1 MSRFQLPAV
10 RQIFGFILAIV
21 IAGLTVP
28 AHAAESNSVQITNL
42 EITAIANL
50 EPTDVPQH
58 LVTLRGTFTNLTNSS
73 IASLNLNLVTSP
85 EITTRTE
92 LAEILDSPTNVPDL
106 KISDKSAR
114 LQNIPPGVTKTWQV
128 TFRGES
134 VLGDNAAG
142 VFAIGVAPDDTKLG
156 VGSVVTTPWFL
167 NANIKPTNV
176 ALVVPLTTL
185 NTHLATGDVTS
196 EESDLAEATRLS
208 ALLRTQAGN
217 SISWLMD
224 AGLVQWATQLAAQ
237 SQVGVTSALLESL
250 AALPGST
257 PVAPFGNT
265 DLSAL
270 VRANQQEAVAQ
281 ALAQTKLQTPDRQIY
296 YSPISGISDR
306 QTNALLNG
314 LNIRSIISNESIR
327 GSERDTT
334 AAVVNSSSNSVL
346 VYDLAAS
353 NCLTDIDLN
362 DASFFTATNCIK
374 SEIGMMTAESPQKS
388 RSVIVLAPKDWKISS
403 DKLTALISILNN
415 QNWMQLTTLDLL
427 ATTPAGENY
436 VSEVTNDQRELSPA
450 LLKQSSFLQVNTDR
464 VAALYNDPELAA
476 GFVDARILGFSDL
489 WPSDAR
495 VNEYLTQN
503 LALQSKYLNAIQ
515 LETSTRITT
524 TEEITEIPITIVNR
538 SDSTVS
544 VGVALSSKATYRF
557 SAKPTELVQVEAGQR
572 VTIPVTISLVGAGIV
587 DVQAQL
593 VAPNGESF
601 GRVENIQISSAAYS
615 QFARTLV
622 WGAFGLLI
630 LLSLSNVLKR
640 RRGKLSNTAKS

>member
-10 RQIFGFILAIV
+10 RQISGFILAIV

-237 SQVGVTSALLESL
+237 NQVGVTSALLESL

-362 DASFFTATNCIK
+362 DASFFTATN
-374 SEIGMMTAESPQKS
+374 SE
-388 RSVIVLAPKDWKISS
+388 
-403 DKLTALISILNN
+403 
-415 QNWMQLTTLDLL
+415 
-427 ATTPAGENY
+427 
-436 VSEVTNDQRELSPA
+436 
-450 LLKQSSFLQVNTDR
+450 
-464 VAALYNDPELAA
+464 
-476 GFVDARILGFSDL
+476 
-489 WPSDAR
+489 
-495 VNEYLTQN
+495 
-503 LALQSKYLNAIQ
+503 
-515 LETSTRITT
+515 
-524 TEEITEIPITIVNR
+524 
-538 SDSTVS
+538 
-544 VGVALSSKATYRF
+544 
-557 SAKPTELVQVEAGQR
+557 
-572 VTIPVTISLVGAGIV
+572 
-587 DVQAQL
+587 
-593 VAPNGESF
+593 
-601 GRVENIQISSAAYS
+601 
-615 QFARTLV
+615 
-622 WGAFGLLI
+622 
-630 LLSLSNVLKR
+630 
-640 RRGKLSNTAKS
+640 

>member
-1 MSRFQLPAV
+1 
-10 RQIFGFILAIV
+10 
-21 IAGLTVP
+21 
-28 AHAAESNSVQITNL
+28 
-42 EITAIANL
+42 
-50 EPTDVPQH
+50 
-58 LVTLRGTFTNLTNSS
+58 
-73 IASLNLNLVTSP
+73 
-85 EITTRTE
+85 
-92 LAEILDSPTNVPDL
+92 
-106 KISDKSAR
+106 
-114 LQNIPPGVTKTWQV
+114 
-128 TFRGES
+128 
-134 VLGDNAAG
+134 
-142 VFAIGVAPDDTKLG
+142 
-156 VGSVVTTPWFL
+156 
-167 NANIKPTNV
+167 
-176 ALVVPLTTL
+176 
-185 NTHLATGDVTS
+185 
-196 EESDLAEATRLS
+196 
-208 ALLRTQAGN
+208 
-217 SISWLMD
+217 
-224 AGLVQWATQLAAQ
+224 
-237 SQVGVTSALLESL
+237 
-250 AALPGST
+250 
-257 PVAPFGNT
+257 
-265 DLSAL
+265 
-270 VRANQQEAVAQ
+270 
-281 ALAQTKLQTPDRQIY
+281 
-296 YSPISGISDR
+296 
-306 QTNALLNG
+306 
-314 LNIRSIISNESIR
+314 
-327 GSERDTT
+327 
-334 AAVVNSSSNSVL
+334 
-346 VYDLAAS
+346 
-353 NCLTDIDLN
+353 
-362 DASFFTATNCIK
+362 
-374 SEIGMMTAESPQKS
+374 
-388 RSVIVLAPKDWKISS
+388 
-403 DKLTALISILNN
+403 
-415 QNWMQLTTLDLL
+415 L